1 MRIPIGLQVVAL
13 FLIAGLP
20 VAWLFGRRTAP
31 EPGPQPILLSPSDS
45 RVTLIEAPRGLA
57 GGAPPARLP
66 ELERGNSYILTL
78 VPRREGDDDAPPYR
92 LRVEGPD
99 GRVVLVRDYGESLAP
114 DAQLQIVL
122 PVGVARSGRNAVVVT
137 DANGIVRSYPFIVPD
152 VAPRNTR
159 TGS

>member
-45 RVTLIEAPRGLA
+45 RVTLIEAPRGIA

-66 ELERGNSYILTL
+66 ELERGNSYVLTF
-78 VPRREGDDDAPPYR
+78 VPRREGDADAPPYR
-92 LRVEGPD
+92 FRVEGPD
-99 GRVVLVRDYGESLAP
+99 GRAVLMRDYGESLAP

-137 DANGIVRSYPFIVPD
+137 DANGIVRTYPFIVPD
-152 VAPRNTR
+152 AKPR
-159 TGS
+159 